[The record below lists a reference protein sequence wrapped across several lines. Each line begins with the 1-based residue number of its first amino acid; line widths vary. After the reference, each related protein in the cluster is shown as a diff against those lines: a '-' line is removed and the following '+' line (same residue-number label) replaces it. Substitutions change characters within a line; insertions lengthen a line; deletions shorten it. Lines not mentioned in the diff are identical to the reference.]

1 LEQILEQTL
10 LTPMKTRL
18 HDDVLGVL
26 ALHSSPSMPLPRLR
40 MLAVLYHVLGCV
52 PQYQARVVPLL
63 NELCKGLEAGDLAEA
78 LGGVYSEHA
87 HVRCACLNAVM
98 HVPALSKQAAPEDS
112 NVATTLWISQYDSEM
127 VSLFVLF
134 EHQNFTF
141 I

>member
-1 LEQILEQTL
+1 MGLVCLSLWWWWWWL
-10 LTPMKTRL
+10 L
-18 HDDVLGVL
+18 G
-26 ALHSSPSMPLPRLR
+26 
-40 MLAVLYHVLGCV
+40 
-52 PQYQARVVPLL
+52 Q
-63 NELCKGLEAGDLAEA
+63 A

-112 NVATTLWISQYDSEM
+112 NVATTLWIAQYDSEM

-134 EHQNFTF
+134 EHQNFTY

>member
-1 LEQILEQTL
+1 MLQKSMCQEHRINCFQLVVSHFRIEKLEL
-10 LTPMKTRL
+10 LPVVV
-18 HDDVLGVL
+18 DVQ
-26 ALHSSPSMPLPRLR
+26 
-40 MLAVLYHVLGCV
+40 VLYHVLGCV

-112 NVATTLWISQYDSEM
+112 NVATTLWVAQYDSEM